1 MKEPTEVDIEKDTML
16 TTIDNPFDPF
26 EDWDKWN
33 KFDES
38 KGYYTCS
45 LLAREA
51 KTSDEMSEADE
62 ALIIEQAMRQIVK
75 MNLSGKH
82 KIVTRT

>member
-1 MKEPTEVDIEKDTML
+1 
-16 TTIDNPFDPF
+16 
-26 EDWDKWN
+26 
-33 KFDES
+33 
-38 KGYYTCS
+38 
-45 LLAREA
+45 
-51 KTSDEMSEADE
+51 MSEADE